1 MQAIDLITEEM
12 LTLKTSD
19 TGNAALSFMDDLK
32 VSHLPI
38 INEMELLG
46 LVSESDIYEANAF
59 EESIG
64 GINLKNKNICITH
77 DQHIFDIIAIMH
89 QHQLSLLPVVDDKNN
104 YLGSITLTKCLDAFA
119 LLTSADQ
126 KGGVIILEINQNDY
140 NLTEI
145 SNIVESN
152 DLKILSLFFTSHS
165 DSTKIEVTLKLNRNE
180 LGAVLQTFNR
190 YNYQITASY
199 ASEEDTDYLKERYD
213 SLMNYLNI

>member
-1 MQAIDLITEEM
+1 MQAIDLITEEV
-12 LTLKTSD
+12 LTIKTSD
-19 TGNAALSFMDDLK
+19 TASAALAFMDDLK

-38 INEMELLG
+38 VNHQELLG
-46 LVSESDIYEANAF
+46 LISESDIYEDNAF
-59 EESIG
+59 DESIG
-64 GINLKNKNICITH
+64 SLNLKNKGACVSH
-77 DQHIFDIIAIMH
+77 QQHIFDIVAIMH
-89 QHQLSLLPVVDDKNN
+89 QQQLSVLPVVDDKNN
-104 YLGSITLTKCLDAFA
+104 YLGSITLKACMDAFA

-126 KGGVIILEINQNDY
+126 KGGVIILEINQHDY

-165 DSTKIEVTLKLNRNE
+165 DSTKIEVTIKLNRNE

-190 YNYQITASY
+190 YNYNITASY
-199 ASEEDTDYLKERYD
+199 AAEEDSDYLRERYD